1 MFVCVCTYHEPVAG
15 YTYLNSLPVYKV
27 IKTHTVNVSTRTR
40 KTHFIW
46 ILILKNTKNTNAV
59 CVCVLAGRSAALLL
73 WCHSTFSL
81 APGNGSAGR
90 HRMHSRQHK
99 DDGKTLSLSLGGWV
113 GGWGQFC
120 AHMDKFY
127 IYSGYFWDEESDFA
141 IHFNLEPTVFAL
153 GGPEKVRPATEN
165 GAKRR
170 LNVRISKLR
179 HDH

>member
-27 IKTHTVNVSTRTR
+27 IKTHLFHIVNVSTRTR
-40 KTHFIW
+40 KTHFISIW
-46 ILILKNTKNTNAV
+46 ILKNTKTQLL
-59 CVCVLAGRSAALLL
+59 CVYRSFTGRSALFTLVSL
-73 WCHSTFSL
+73 FFTL
-81 APGNGSAGR
+81 APDVAIR
-90 HRMHSRQHK
+90 IIVQDWRQICQI
-99 DDGKTLSLSLGGWV
+99 TFFITGGWV
-113 GGWGQFC
+113 GAHAC
-120 AHMDKFY
+120 AHMDKIY

>member
-27 IKTHTVNVSTRTR
+27 IKNTFISYSQCVN
-40 KTHFIW
+40 KNK
-46 ILILKNTKNTNAV
+46 KNTLYFHLDSQKHKNTIAV
-59 CVCVLAGRSAALLL
+59 CVPFIHWPLR
-73 WCHSTFSL
+73 TFYSGVAFFTL
-81 APGNGSAGR
+81 APDVAIRIIVQDWRQICQITFFITGGS
-90 HRMHSRQHK
+90 
-99 DDGKTLSLSLGGWV
+99 V
-113 GGWGQFC
+113 GAHAC
-120 AHMDKFY
+120 AHMDKIY

>member
-1 MFVCVCTYHEPVAG
+1 MCHQEQEKHTLFPFGFSKTQKTQLLCVYRSFT
-15 YTYLNSLPVYKV
+15 
-27 IKTHTVNVSTRTR
+27 
-40 KTHFIW
+40 
-46 ILILKNTKNTNAV
+46 
-59 CVCVLAGRSAALLL
+59 GRSALFTLVSL
-73 WCHSTFSL
+73 FFTL
-81 APGNGSAGR
+81 APDVAIRIIVQDWRQICQITFFITGGS
-90 HRMHSRQHK
+90 
-99 DDGKTLSLSLGGWV
+99 V
-113 GGWGQFC
+113 GAHAC
-120 AHMDKFY
+120 AHMDKIY

>member
-1 MFVCVCTYHEPVAG
+1 MPVCVPRFYSGVIA
-15 YTYLNSLPVYKV
+15 LFSLWRLVVMEAQDNV
-27 IKTHTVNVSTRTR
+27 IGCIRA
-40 KTHFIW
+40 
-46 ILILKNTKNTNAV
+46 NTKMMAKHF
-59 CVCVLAGRSAALLL
+59 LYH
-73 WCHSTFSL
+73 W
-81 APGNGSAGR
+81 
-90 HRMHSRQHK
+90 
-99 DDGKTLSLSLGGWV
+99 GWV
-113 GGWGQFC
+113 GGWGQLC

>member
-1 MFVCVCTYHEPVAG
+1 MCHQEQEKHTLFPFGFSKTQKHNCCVCTVH
-15 YTYLNSLPVYKV
+15 
-27 IKTHTVNVSTRTR
+27 
-40 KTHFIW
+40 
-46 ILILKNTKNTNAV
+46 
-59 CVCVLAGRSAALLL
+59 
-73 WCHSTFSL
+73 SL
-81 APGNGSAGR
+81 AAFYSGVAFFTLAPDVAIR
-90 HRMHSRQHK
+90 IIVQDWRQICQI
-99 DDGKTLSLSLGGWV
+99 TFFITGGWV
-113 GGWGQFC
+113 GAHAC
-120 AHMDKFY
+120 AHMDKIY

>member
-1 MFVCVCTYHEPVAG
+1 MDACVCTA
-15 YTYLNSLPVYKV
+15 
-27 IKTHTVNVSTRTR
+27 I
-40 KTHFIW
+40 
-46 ILILKNTKNTNAV
+46 
-59 CVCVLAGRSAALLL
+59 LL

-81 APGNGSAGR
+81 WRLVVMEAQDNVIGCIRANTKMMAKHFLYHWG
-90 HRMHSRQHK
+90 
-99 DDGKTLSLSLGGWV
+99 V
-113 GGWGQFC
+113 GWGQLC

-141 IHFNLEPTVFAL
+141 IHFNLELTVFAL